1 MGQRIPLASLFL
13 AWRRAMDVPVANH
26 PTQSW
31 CGCLALAML
40 LWLAWPAT
48 GRAETMDC
56 QALTVPTTITVPGH
70 YCLVADS
77 TQAFSLWAIAI
88 AADDVVLDCNH
99 HRLRN
104 TDAASAWPGIRAEDR
119 HRVTVRNCV
128 IDGFHDGISFG
139 NNGAGNADVS
149 LLGNQVLNFRQQGMV
164 LWGSSFRVEGNRI
177 SQGLGNDNGGIVG
190 IYLISFDQKGAGTV
204 IRDNVI
210 SGLRPPPGDPANDVM
225 GIFLANV
232 QNTEIS
238 GNVISDL
245 HARTNHCAWAV
256 YGSGAVGVLATGNTL
271 QSALQP
277 EAAPYDGTPCGGISL
292 FGTVEQQATNVCRD
306 NVVGHFNT
314 DITGCG
320 VSDANTGF

>member
-1 MGQRIPLASLFL
+1 MDFPVATPIHPTH
-13 AWRRAMDVPVANH
+13 AWRG
-26 PTQSW
+26 W
-31 CGCLALAML
+31 LAVAML
-40 LWLAWPAT
+40 SWLAWPAP
-48 GRAETMDC
+48 GRAEATAC
-56 QALTVPTTITVPGH
+56 QPLTVPTTITVPGR

-104 TDAASAWPGIRAEDR
+104 TDAASVWPGIRAEDR
-119 HRVTVRNCV
+119 RNVTVRNCV

-139 NNGAGNADVS
+139 NNGAG
-149 LLGNQVLNFRQQGMV
+149 
-164 LWGSSFRVEGNRI
+164 
-177 SQGLGNDNGGIVG
+177 
-190 IYLISFDQKGAGTV
+190 TV

-210 SGLRPPPGDPANDVM
+210 SGLRPPPGDPVNDVM

-232 QNTEIS
+232 QDTEIS
-238 GNVISDL
+238 GNVISDM
-245 HARTNHCAWAV
+245 HARTNRCAWGV
-256 YGSGAVGVLATGNTL
+256 YGSGAVGVLAAGNTL

-277 EAAPYDGTPCGGISL
+277 GVAPYDGTPCGGISL
-292 FGTVEQQATNVCRD
+292 FGTAGQQATNVCRD

-320 VSDANTGF
+320 ASDANSEF